1 MDAVNATPKAVVSI
15 IFGLIIFI
23 FNKIACLIKQLE
35 IVSKNINP
43 SFSIY
48 S

>member
-1 MDAVNATPKAVVSI
+1 MAAVNAAPKAVVSI

-35 IVSKNINP
+35 IVSKK
-43 SFSIY
+43 Y
-48 S
+48 